1 MIRYIFFDLGNVLLP
16 FDHSIAIRNLATL
29 ASADEADIKRV
40 VFDSGLQFDYE
51 AGKVSSEEFC
61 NSFCQ
66 ELNVQV
72 EQSQIMTAASDMFRL
87 NVSIVPIVGQLR
99 ATCHRIGILSNTC
112 EAHWNFVTNRFT
124 IIGQYFSDRILSY
137 EEKSMKPDAD
147 IYKAAIELA
156 GVQPEEI
163 FFTDD
168 LEANVEGAKS
178 VGIDAVQYTS
188 SRELAEQL
196 RRRDVAIT
204 L

>member
-72 EQSQIMTAASDMFRL
+72 EQSQIMTAASVDT
-87 NVSIVPIVGQLR
+87 PIGTLDFFDGMPDAPTVEKLYDR
-99 ATCHRIGILSNTC
+99 YNAWATGIAGLTPIPYKL
-112 EAHWNFVTNRFT
+112 FT
-124 IIGQYFSDRILSY
+124 ISGGAFKINFKVFMLASLVSPGQSYDPDRAPGRTGYPGYPPFIGLSG
-137 EEKSMKPDAD
+137 P
-147 IYKAAIELA
+147 
-156 GVQPEEI
+156 
-163 FFTDD
+163 
-168 LEANVEGAKS
+168 
-178 VGIDAVQYTS
+178 
-188 SRELAEQL
+188 
-196 RRRDVAIT
+196 
-204 L
+204 